1 MSDIFGMR
9 HQNDMK
15 RIITGLIAVAAWL
28 TLLYSQSFIFFWLI
42 ITAVS
47 LIAALEFFAIC
58 LQSEEKTLRPLL
70 AAIALLPVAA
80 TWLQRIDLVYVA
92 FIAAIMLLTV
102 LTVFKAAQLS
112 RPFDLLLKASFGTM
126 YTGLFTAHLIL
137 FMALPNGAAW
147 LLFLTTIT
155 AASDTGAYFSGMS
168 LGRHKLCPSISPK
181 KTVEGFVGGMLCGT
195 GFALLIAVFFFTEAS
210 LIRYGAA
217 ALFLSALGVV
227 GDLVESLLKR
237 SMGVKDS
244 GNILPGHG
252 GILDRADSLLL
263 TAPVLYYLVTY
274 HLLG

>member
-1 MSDIFGMR
+1 
-9 HQNDMK
+9 MK
-15 RIITGLIAVAAWL
+15 RIITGLIAVAGWL
-28 TLLYSQSFIFFWLI
+28 ALLYSQSFILFWLI
-42 ITAVS
+42 IAAIS

-70 AAIALLPVAA
+70 TAIVLLPVAA
-80 TWLQRIDLVYVA
+80 TWLQRIDLVYVS
-92 FIAAIMLLTV
+92 FIAALMLVAV
-102 LTVFKAAQLS
+102 LTVFKAAQL
-112 RPFDLLLKASFGTM
+112 RKPFDLLLKASFGAM
-126 YTGLFTAHLIL
+126 YIGLFTAHVVL

-155 AASDTGAYFSGMS
+155 AASDTGAYFTGMS

-181 KTVEGFVGGMLCGT
+181 KTVEGLAGGMLCGT
-195 GFALLIAVFFFTEAS
+195 GFALLVAFFLLHEVNLWRLA
-210 LIRYGAA
+210 AA

-244 GNILPGHG
+244 GSILPGHG

-263 TAPVLYYLVTY
+263 TAPVLYYLVSY

>member
-1 MSDIFGMR
+1 
-9 HQNDMK
+9 MK
-15 RIITGLIAVAAWL
+15 RIITGLLAVAAWL
-28 TLLYSQSFIFFWLI
+28 ALLSSHSYPLFWLV
-42 ITAVS
+42 ITVIS
-47 LIAALEFFAIC
+47 LLAANEFFAIC
-58 LQSEEKTLRPLL
+58 LQHEERPLRPLL
-70 AAIALLPVAA
+70 VAISLLPVAV
-80 TWLQRIDLVYVA
+80 TWLQRIDLVHAA
-92 FIAAIMLLTV
+92 FIATLMLLAV
-102 LTVFKAAQLS
+102 LAVFTAARLEK
-112 RPFDLLLKASFGTM
+112 PFDLLLKASFGAM

-137 FMALPNGAAW
+137 FMALPAGASW

-155 AASDTGAYFSGMS
+155 AASDTGAYFTGMS

-181 KTVEGFVGGMLCGT
+181 KTVEGLAGGMLCGT
-195 GFALLIAVFFFTEAS
+195 GFALLVAFFLFDEVHLGRLA
-210 LIRYGAA
+210 AA

-244 GNILPGHG
+244 GAILPGHG